1 MPSLSLVILAL
12 EDVLVPLIQ
21 QQLGHTSQH
30 ETTFYFRHIPP
41 VELVETIRQQN
52 WNSL

>member
-1 MPSLSLVILAL
+1 MPSRSLVILAL

-21 QQLGHTSQH
+21 QQLGHTSRYA
-30 ETTFYFRHIPP
+30 TTFYFRCIPP
-41 VELVETIRQQN
+41 VELVEAIRQQN